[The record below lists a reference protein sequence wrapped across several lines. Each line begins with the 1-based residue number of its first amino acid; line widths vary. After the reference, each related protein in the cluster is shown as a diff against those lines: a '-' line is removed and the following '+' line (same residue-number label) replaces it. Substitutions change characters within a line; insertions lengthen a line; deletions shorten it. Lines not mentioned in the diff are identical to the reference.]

1 MNKIFTI
8 LFALLAF
15 VMLYP
20 MIEFNVDC
28 PDAYTDLE
36 GNTNCTTVKMVLW
49 EVTAALSLYHWD
61 GISTTAIPISPGD
74 ICCYNENV
82 HTYAADEGSYKSI
95 FPLLTILVMFF
106 VATKLRYKKNYDSI
120 DSKISGEYKDD

>member
-95 FPLLTILVMFF
+95 FPLSMIILVFF
-106 VATKLRYKKNYDSI
+106 ITTKIKYSKRIQRWYNDSI
-120 DSKISGEYKDD
+120 IPGEYK